1 MQICGI
7 LVVNMIDDKQLF
19 FQLKQGD
26 PHAVEQWFKL
36 YHSRLLKLILTRVS
50 LKKDAEEI
58 TQDTFM
64 SCLKH
69 LPLFR
74 GESAI
79 WTWMVKISQHEVA
92 DYYRKRYAKKAIHAL
107 SLDEFLLS
115 TKINNAHDTSEKVKL
130 VLSQMSQEY
139 REILLMK
146 YVDNK
151 KVKEIAEILERTVKA
166 IESDLFRA
174 RVEFRAIYVTL
185 E

>member
-1 MQICGI
+1 
-7 LVVNMIDDKQLF
+7 MIDDQQLLL
-19 FQLKQGD
+19 QLKQGD
-26 PHAVEQWFKL
+26 PHAVELWFKL
-36 YHSRLLKLILTRVS
+36 YHKKLLKLILMKVS
-50 LKKDAEEI
+50 IKKDAEEI
-58 TQDTFM
+58 AQDTFM

-115 TKINNAHDTSEKVKL
+115 TKIDNAHDTSEKVKL
-130 VLSQMSQEY
+130 ALSKMSQEY

-151 KVKEIAEILERTVKA
+151 KVKEIAAILGRTIKA
-166 IESDLFRA
+166 VESDLFRA
-174 RVEFRAIYVTL
+174 RVEFKEIYLAL